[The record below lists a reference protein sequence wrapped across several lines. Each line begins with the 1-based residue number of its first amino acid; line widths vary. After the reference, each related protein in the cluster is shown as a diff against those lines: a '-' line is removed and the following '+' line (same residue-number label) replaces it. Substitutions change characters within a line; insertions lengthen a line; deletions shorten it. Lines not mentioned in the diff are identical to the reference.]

1 MSLTV
6 SKKDLKEVFGTS
18 IIQQTAFWSEVKKQ
32 QGFLPTAFD
41 FKTENS
47 FIFDK
52 KSSYTYTYGD
62 FLVLIQYIN
71 KTDYIAY
78 VPYGPEVEP
87 HEENQ
92 GKFLEELSEILR
104 SYLPKGCILIR
115 YDLAWRSHWAKDEDH
130 FDEMG
135 QWIGPPEKKYQEF
148 RLNFNTSNWNLR
160 KTNSDILP
168 SNTIFLD
175 LKRDSSHLLSSMK
188 PKTRYNINLSFR
200 KGIVVKKAGM
210 DKLNI
215 WYSLYQETAIR
226 NKITINSIDYFKS
239 VLTVRAEDTSSP
251 AEVELL
257 IAEHENI
264 PLAAMF
270 LVISGNRGTYLYG
283 ASSSVNRNLMATYAL
298 QWEAINIARSKG
310 CTEYDFFGVAPKA
323 DASHPLYGLYKFK
336 TGFGG
341 KIHHNLGCW
350 DYPLDQGK
358 YNHLLAT
365 EMHSQGY
372 HL

>member
-1 MSLTV
+1 
-6 SKKDLKEVFGTS
+6 
-18 IIQQTAFWSEVKKQ
+18 
-32 QGFLPTAFD
+32 
-41 FKTENS
+41 
-47 FIFDK
+47 
-52 KSSYTYTYGD
+52 
-62 FLVLIQYIN
+62 
-71 KTDYIAY
+71 
-78 VPYGPEVEP
+78 
-87 HEENQ
+87 
-92 GKFLEELSEILR
+92 
-104 SYLPKGCILIR
+104 
-115 YDLAWRSHWAKDEDH
+115 
-130 FDEMG
+130 
-135 QWIGPPEKKYQEF
+135 
-148 RLNFNTSNWNLR
+148 
-160 KTNSDILP
+160 
-168 SNTIFLD
+168 
-175 LKRDSSHLLSSMK
+175 
-188 PKTRYNINLSFR
+188 
-200 KGIVVKKAGM
+200 
-210 DKLNI
+210 
-215 WYSLYQETAIR
+215 
-226 NKITINSIDYFKS
+226 
-239 VLTVRAEDTSSP
+239 VLTARADDTSSP